1 MGLRMSEPKK
11 ILIGGEWRSATG
23 TIEIISPHNG
33 ARVAEV
39 YSASAGE
46 FRAAIGY
53 AETSAAVLRGLSRYQ
68 LANGLRAIAAGIER
82 RKDEF
87 VGSIV
92 AESAK
97 PIRYARGEVER
108 CIATF
113 SWAAGEA
120 ERFAGE
126 VVAVDTQ
133 AIGRGKSAHTLRI
146 PRGIVYG
153 ITPFNFPLNL
163 VAHKVAPALAS
174 GNAIIVKPSDRTP
187 LTALLLGEVF
197 LESGLPKGGLQ
208 VVPMS
213 VSHIDAAYQDD
224 RIRMISFTGSAPVGW
239 EIKAKAAKKF
249 VTLELGGNASV
260 IVDQSAN
267 FESSL
272 NRCLVGAFAFSGQ
285 VCISVQRIFVHEA
298 QFDRWLNAFAEC
310 AKKLKKGDPSE
321 EATEIGVMID
331 EHAAIRAENWVKEA
345 VEGGALVVCGGAR
358 SGNMLDP
365 TVLTKTNPE
374 MMVVAEEAFAPIA
387 VVESFSRF
395 ENAVELAN
403 LGQYGLQAGVFTN
416 DLGNASFAARHLEY
430 GSVIINDVP
439 TFRVDNMP
447 YGGVKSSGFG
457 REGVRYAME
466 EMTEMRL
473 IVTQP

>member
-1 MGLRMSEPKK
+1 MSEPKK
-11 ILIGGEWRSATG
+11 ILIGGEWRSATER
-23 TIEIISPHNG
+23 IEIVSPHNG
-33 ARVAEV
+33 EKVAEV
-39 YSASAGE
+39 HSANEGE
-46 FRAAIGY
+46 LEAAIGY
-53 AETSAAVLRGLSRYQ
+53 AMSGATAMGGLSRSQ
-68 LANGLRAIAAGIER
+68 IAKGLRTIAAAIEG
-82 RKDEF
+82 RKEEF
-87 VGSIV
+87 IRTIIV
-92 AESAK
+92 ESAK

-120 ERFAGE
+120 ERFIGE

-133 AIGRGKSAHTLRI
+133 AIGRGKTAHTLRI
-146 PRGIVYG
+146 PRGVVYG

-174 GNAIIVKPSDRTP
+174 GNAIIIKPSDRTP

-197 LESGLPKGGLQ
+197 LESGLPKDALQ

-213 VSHIDAAYQDD
+213 VSHIDTAFRDD
-224 RIRMISFTGSAPVGW
+224 RIDMISFTGSAPVGW
-239 EIKAKAAKKF
+239 DIKAKAAKKF

-260 IVDQSAN
+260 IVDESADT
-267 FESSL
+267 EASL
-272 NRCLVGAFAFSGQ
+272 RKCLIGAFAYSGQ

-298 QFDRWLNAFAEC
+298 QYERWLAAFAER
-310 AKKLKKGDPSE
+310 AKNLKKGDPSD

-331 EHAAIRAENWVKEA
+331 EHAAIRAESWIKEA
-345 VEGGALVVCGGAR
+345 VDGGALLVSGGAR
-358 SGNMLDP
+358 SGKMLDAA
-365 TVLTKTNPE
+365 VLTKTMPA
-374 MMVVAEEAFAPIA
+374 MKVVAEEAFAPIA
-387 VVESFSRF
+387 VVEPFSHF
-395 ENAVELAN
+395 EDAVAMAN
-403 LGQYGLQAGVFTN
+403 LGRFGLQAGVFTN
-416 DLGNASFAARHLEY
+416 DLRNAAYAARHLEY

-447 YGGVKSSGFG
+447 YGGVKDSGFG